1 MTNRSPWIASAEC
14 GFTLLEVILAMAILS
29 FGLLAVATMQVS
41 AVQGNAV
48 ADHVTEGTTWAAD
61 KLEKLLQQGLA
72 DFNDPDLADTDGDG
86 GGGLDHHTAATADHN
101 EVQGGYRIF
110 WNVAEDLLL
119 DNTKTLQVIVT
130 WEDHGHTK
138 QMSLQGIVPEI
149 V

>member
-1 MTNRSPWIASAEC
+1 MTHRSPCIASAEC
-14 GFTLLEVILAMAILS
+14 GFTLLEVILAIAILS

-41 AVQGNAV
+41 AVQGTAV

-72 DFNDPDLADTDGDG
+72 DYDDPDLADTDNDG
-86 GGGLDHHTAATADHN
+86 GGGLGHDTTATADHS
-101 EVQGGYRIF
+101 EVRGRYRIL
-110 WNVAEDLLL
+110 WNVAEDHLL
-119 DNTKTLQVIVT
+119 DNTKTVQVIVL